1 MKKGSKLY
9 SILGQKCP
17 TCHEGDMF
25 EKRNPY
31 ILKNIWDMRDGCS
44 NCGQRYQLEPSFF
57 YGAMYVN
64 YGITIGIA
72 LAIAAIMMISGSWE
86 KWHYLA
92 AISAGIIGLA
102 PITFRIGRMVWI
114 NMFVGYKPDES
125 D

>member
-1 MKKGSKLY
+1 
-9 SILGQKCP
+9 
-17 TCHEGDMF
+17 MF

-31 ILKNIWDMRDGCS
+31 ILKNIWDMHDGCS

-72 LAIAAIMMISGSWE
+72 LTIAAIMMISGSWE
-86 KWHYLA
+86 KWRYLA